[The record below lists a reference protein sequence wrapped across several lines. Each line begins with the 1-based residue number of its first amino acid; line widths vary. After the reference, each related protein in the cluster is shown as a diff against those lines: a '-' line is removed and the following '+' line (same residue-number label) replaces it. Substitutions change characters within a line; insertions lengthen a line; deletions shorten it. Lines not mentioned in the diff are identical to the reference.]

1 MPLEAAGVPGRNAGF
16 SMTDSTTSPALTAKG
31 PSLLREILNK
41 FLILHDVR
49 GVMVIRENG
58 SIVETI
64 KSGMEYDDAFM
75 AAVST
80 LMVGSKTTADNFDHA
95 PAFMVFMEFPEY
107 FLLLAPLREE
117 YYLLVIAENTANI
130 GQINQAMK
138 KNKED
143 LVALL

>member
-1 MPLEAAGVPGRNAGF
+1 
-16 SMTDSTTSPALTAKG
+16 MTDSTVSHSLTGKG
-31 PSLLREILNK
+31 TPLLREILNK

-49 GVMVIRENG
+49 GVIVIRENG
-58 SIVETI
+58 SIVESI
-64 KSGMEYDDAFM
+64 KSGMEYDDAFKT
-75 AAVST
+75 AVST
-80 LMVGSKTTADNFDHA
+80 LMVGSKATADTIGNA

-107 FLLLAPLREE
+107 FLLLAPLKEE
-117 YYLLVIAENTANI
+117 FFLLVIAQNTANI